1 MRESVWCFAGGLTG
15 KQKYLDVTS
24 NFYETIS
31 KQASNNKISYKYLF
45 CCMIKWQRLAPIGLR
60 KSGCKKE

>member
-1 MRESVWCFAGGLTG
+1 VVLSIVFYAQMRESVWCFAGGLTG

-31 KQASNNKISYKYLF
+31 KQASKYA
-45 CCMIKWQRLAPIGLR
+45 KAT
-60 KSGCKKE
+60 KE